1 MVKKIEEQKKQDVI
15 VLTETKN
22 LITLVGTDNY
32 EEIKSQ
38 PLKNFEIADDNS
50 SNGSTNESITSLKGT
65 YYEKEKAFMILIKK
79 M

>member
-32 EEIKSQ
+32 EEIKS
-38 PLKNFEIADDNS
+38 
-50 SNGSTNESITSLKGT
+50 
-65 YYEKEKAFMILIKK
+65 
-79 M
+79 